1 MTKPRNQFF
10 IIIGLLILL
19 FGIAWFTFPKQDEGP
34 AQVFPATVN
43 RDCAPWDGSAFTVS
57 IPMSAGA
64 VIDISIYQ
72 SPDIKFPVTF
82 SFPDETGQVG
92 NVTARSG
99 SANGEYEALSGEA
112 RFESVSVDHVVE
124 GRFNF
129 TSEGGG
135 QFTGKFIAEWGSEIV
150 YCG

>member
-19 FGIAWFTFPKQDEGP
+19 LGIAWFTFPKQDQGP
-34 AQVFPATVN
+34 AQILPASIN

-57 IPMSAGA
+57 IPMSDGA

-92 NVTARSG
+92 NVMVRSA
-99 SANGEYEALSGEA
+99 SGEYEALSGEA
-112 RFESVSVDHVVE
+112 RFEGVSVDNVVE

-129 TSEGGG
+129 TTEGGG
-135 QFTGKFIAEWGSEIV
+135 QFTGKFIAEWRSEIV